1 MDDLPSDVRSVL
13 TQLLTEA
20 QVALGER
27 DHEAARAAVDTVD
40 EVATNKLPE
49 GEPRRRL
56 RHGCERVE
64 ELLDG
69 GGNDDTAAAAAYLAS
84 MERRVE

>member
-20 QVALGER
+20 QIAIGDR

-49 GEPRRRL
+49 GDRRRRL

-64 ELLDG
+64 DLLDG
-69 GGNDDTAAAAAYLAS
+69 GDNDDTAAAAAYLWS
-84 MERRVE
+84 MERRVG